1 MEIEKKPYRRSPQE
15 ALYRIPQVISKL
27 VERFFYNLGLQIAKK
42 PKRWMICCSVLVIL
56 CLAGLLRFRQEKNP
70 LKLWVP
76 PDSDFVRDT
85 EWLTSTFKEGQRIE
99 RMIFA
104 ADDILE
110 PQALLK
116 LNEITLRVFNAQT
129 QTIPKTSWTDICFKV
144 PIISGITERRKR
156 QMDDSF
162 FDKEPVMSNKIGY
175 DAGIHLPTQLYCGV
189 LNSLPKG
196 CLLLSIMD
204 IWEFNSTLIKSQ
216 TKEDIINKFNSVNIS
231 PTLGHPINFSELLGG
246 ITKDQN
252 GRIVSAKVVKTQWMV
267 YINFTKVNMDEMGND
282 AGTADWS
289 TKEVFDWEHV
299 YLQELEKASKELQAQ
314 KRNNTYALYYEA
326 GRSFG
331 DISQDSIFHD
341 VEKLIAGIMIMS
353 IYVQVILSKFNWV
366 EWRFWLTSVA
376 LFCIG
381 GAFAVAIG
389 LCSLF
394 GVPYG
399 PVHTSLPFMLMGLGV
414 DDTFVMMAAWEEVI
428 SHEKNR
434 DKPLPERVALALSHA
449 GAAIS
454 VTSLTDVVAFVI
466 GASTILPSLH
476 SFCIYAAVGVFV
488 TFILQVT
495 FFVAFF
501 TLDCQRVEN
510 KRNGVLPCVT
520 HENYVPKVADVKQNI
535 SWRLADKLYTKV
547 VFTIP
552 GKLVILAIT
561 ITFATF
567 GGIGSSRLEQ
577 WFDPVW
583 FLPKESY
590 LNHFLTVKEQE
601 FPKVGHEATVFMSNI
616 DFVQD
621 FPKILNLSRTLENAS
636 FTENVKNWPVDF
648 VHFSNANFNIDAEN
662 RTLLEDDFQNC
673 LSKFLFS
680 RIGGKY
686 QRNFRFSGNLTCGV
700 KAPLIEMAS
709 IDFSFSKFSSPY
721 EWIPGMDD
729 AKRTVAEAGFKGFAT
744 VWSEMFATWVT
755 DKVISQEVVR
765 NLILALICV
774 MGMTAFLIAEPQTC
788 LWILL
793 CVLLTL
799 LDVCG
804 FMYYWG
810 LTIDIVSCIGL
821 ELAVGL
827 SVDYAAHVAHAFLNA
842 GEIAGASRRVDRS
855 SRALKAM
862 RHIGAAVLFGAGS
875 TLLALS
881 LLSFSRA
888 YVFRAFFKI
897 FLLVIVFGLWHGLLF
912 LPVVLS
918 TIGPRSLHADF
929 RNNTTRSVEM
939 TQEVEAAAVPLNK
952 DDVVHQ

>member
-1 MEIEKKPYRRSPQE
+1 MNSMEIEEKIHKRSLQE
-15 ALYRIPQVISKL
+15 TLYRIPQAISNL
-27 VERFFYNLGLQIAKK
+27 VERFFYNLGFKIAQQ
-42 PKRWMICCSVLVIL
+42 PKTWMTCCSVLVIL
-56 CLAGLLRFRQEKNP
+56 CLGGLFRFRQEKNP

-76 PDSDFVRDT
+76 VDSDFVQDT
-85 EWLTSTFKEGQRIE
+85 EWLISTFKEGQRIE
-99 RMIFA
+99 NMIFV

-110 PQALLK
+110 SEALVR
-116 LNEITLRVFNAQT
+116 LNEITKQIFNVQT
-129 QTIPKTSWTDICFKV
+129 NSKPNISWMDVCFKI
-144 PIISGITERRKR
+144 PIISNIVEPKRKKR
-156 QMDDSF
+156 QLNDSF
-162 FDKEPVMSNKIGY
+162 FEEDYKMPNQAGY
-175 DAGIHLPTQLYCGV
+175 DPGVHFPTKLYCKIF
-189 LNSLPKG
+189 NSFPKG
-196 CLLLSIMD
+196 CLLFSIMD

-216 TKEDIINKFNSVNIS
+216 TKEQIVNKFNSVDIS
-231 PTLGHPINFSELLGG
+231 PTLGHPLNFSQLLGG
-246 ITKDQN
+246 VTKDDK
-252 GRIVSAKVVKTQWMV
+252 GRIIKAKVVKTQWIV
-267 YINFTKVNMDEMGND
+267 HINFTEVNMDEMGND

-289 TKEVFDWEHV
+289 TKKVSDWEAV
-299 YLQELEKASKELQAQ
+299 FLKEL
-314 KRNNTYALYYEA
+314 KEVSNNLTENKTNTYSIYYEA

-341 VEKLIAGIMIMS
+341 VEKLIAGIIIMS
-353 IYVQVILSKFNWV
+353 MYVQVILSKFNWV

-376 LFCIG
+376 LLCIG
-381 GAFAVAIG
+381 GAFAVAVG
-389 LCSLF
+389 LCSLA
-394 GVPYG
+394 GIPYG
-399 PVHTSLPFMLMGLGV
+399 PVHTSLPFLLMGLGV
-414 DDTFVMMAAWEEVI
+414 DDTFVMMAAWEEVAF
-428 SHEKNR
+428 HEKNHN
-434 DKPLPERVALALSHA
+434 KPLPERVALALSHA

-488 TFILQVT
+488 TFVLQVT

-501 TLDCQRVEN
+501 TLDCKRIEM
-510 KRNGVLPCVT
+510 KRNGVLPCIG
-520 HENYVPKVADVKQNI
+520 HENYPCPTVNTKESI
-535 SWRLADKLYTKV
+535 SCKLIDRLYTNV
-547 VFTIP
+547 VFPLP
-552 GKLVILAIT
+552 GKIGILCIT
-561 ITFATF
+561 IVFATF

-590 LNHFLTVKEQE
+590 LSEYLVVKGKEFPNVGDEVTVFISNADFVQE
-601 FPKVGHEATVFMSNI
+601 FPN
-616 DFVQD
+616 
-621 FPKILNLSRTLENAS
+621 ILNLSMILQNAS
-636 FTENVKNWPVDF
+636 FTESVKNWPLDFIHFVD
-648 VHFSNANFNIDAEN
+648 ANFNIDAEN
-662 RTLLEDDFQNC
+662 KTLTENEFTMY

-686 QRNFRFSGNLTCGV
+686 QRNFRFKGNLTCGESS
-700 KAPLIEMAS
+700 PSIIIAS
-709 IDFSFSKFSSPY
+709 IDFKFKKFSSPY
-721 EWIPGMDD
+721 EWIPGMDN
-729 AKRTVAEAGFKGFAT
+729 AKKIASEAGIDGSVI
-744 VWSEMFATWVT
+744 VWSEMFAAWVT

-788 LWILL
+788 FWILL

-827 SVDYAAHVAHAFLNA
+827 SVDYAAHVAHGFLNA
-842 GEIAGASRRVDRS
+842 VETPGARGPDERSLRV
-855 SRALKAM
+855 LKAM

-897 FLLVIVFGLWHGLLF
+897 FLLVIVFGLWHGLLL

-918 TIGPRSLHADF
+918 TIGPRSLRSNF
-929 RNNTTRSVEM
+929 KNIRSRNNDLIEET
-939 TQEVEAAAVPLNK
+939 EAATVPLNK
-952 DDVVHQ
+952 E

>member
-1 MEIEKKPYRRSPQE
+1 
-15 ALYRIPQVISKL
+15 
-27 VERFFYNLGLQIAKK
+27 
-42 PKRWMICCSVLVIL
+42 MIGCSIVIL
-56 CLAGLLRFRQEKNP
+56 LCLGGLLKFRQEKNP

-85 EWLTSTFKEGQRIE
+85 EWLTSTFKEGQKIE
-99 RMIFA
+99 SMIFA
-104 ADDILE
+104 ADDIFE
-110 PQALLK
+110 PDALYR
-116 LNEITLRVFNAQT
+116 LNEITLRIFNAQT
-129 QTIPKTSWTDICFKV
+129 YKEPIVTWTDVCFKV
-144 PIISGITERRKR
+144 PIIAGLIESTKRKR
-156 QMDDSF
+156 EMDNDDF
-162 FDKEPVMSNKIGY
+162 FDEEPTVMINKTGY
-175 DAGIHLPTQLYCGV
+175 DPGVHLPTDMYCRV
-189 LNSLPKG
+189 INSLPQG
-196 CLLLSIMD
+196 CLLYNILD

-216 TKEDIINKFNSVNIS
+216 TKEQIIEKFNSVHIS
-231 PTLGHPINFSELLGG
+231 PTLGHPMNFSQLLGG
-246 ITKDQN
+246 VVTDDK

-267 YINFTKVNMDEMGND
+267 HINFTEANMDEMGND

-289 TKEVFDWEHV
+289 TKEVVDWEAV
-299 YLQELEKASKELQAQ
+299 YLEELEKSSRDLVRWKARTNK
-314 KRNNTYALYYEA
+314 TYSLYFEA

-331 DISQDSIFHD
+331 DITQASIFHD
-341 VEKLIAGIMIMS
+341 VEKLVVGIIIMS
-353 IYVQVILSKFNWV
+353 VYVQVILSRFNWI

-394 GVPYG
+394 NVPYG

-414 DDTFVMMAAWEEVI
+414 DDTFVMMAAWEEI
-428 SHEKNR
+428 SSHEKNR
-434 DKPLPERVALALSHA
+434 NRPLVERVALALSHA

-488 TFILQVT
+488 TFVLQVT

-501 TLDCQRVEN
+501 TLDCRRVEE
-510 KRNGVLPCVT
+510 KRNGVLPCIK
-520 HENYVPKVADVKQNI
+520 HENYVHTITDAEHNI
-535 SWRLADKLYTKV
+535 SWRLIDKLYTNV
-547 VFTIP
+547 VLTLP
-552 GKLVILAIT
+552 GKMAVIIIT
-561 ITFATF
+561 TAFATF
-567 GGIGSSRLEQ
+567 GGLGSYQLEQ
-577 WFDPVW
+577 WFDPIW
-583 FLPKESY
+583 FLPRESY
-590 LNHFLTVKEQE
+590 LSEFLIVKEKE
-601 FPKVGHEATVFMSNI
+601 FPKIGFEATVFMSKI
-616 DFVQD
+616 DFVPE
-621 FPKILNLSRTLENAS
+621 FPKILNLSRTLERAS
-636 FTENVKNWPVDF
+636 FTESVKNWPVDF
-648 VHFSNANFNIDAEN
+648 IQFVDANFNIDAEN
-662 RTLLEDDFQNC
+662 KTLSETDFRIY
-673 LSKFLFS
+673 LSKFLYS

-686 QRNFRFSGNLTCGV
+686 QRNFRFENNTLTCG
-700 KAPLIEMAS
+700 KIAPPIVMAS
-709 IDFSFSKFSSPY
+709 IDFTFSKFYSPY
-721 EWIPGMDD
+721 EWIPGMDG
-729 AKRTVAEAGFKGFAT
+729 AKQMVAEANFNGFAT
-744 VWSEMFATWVT
+744 VWSEVFATWVT
-755 DKVISQEVVR
+755 DKVISQEVLR

-827 SVDYAAHVAHAFLNA
+827 SVDYAAHVAHGFLNA
-842 GEIAGASRRVDRS
+842 ADVPGTNRRTDRS
-855 SRALKAM
+855 IRTLKAM

-881 LLSFSRA
+881 LLSFSQA

-897 FLLVIVFGLWHGLLF
+897 FLLVIVFGLWHGLLL

-918 TIGPRSLHADF
+918 TIGPRSLRTNF
-929 RNNTTRSVEM
+929 RNKSVQSRTSDG
-939 TQEVEAAAVPLNK
+939 TQETDTVAMPLNK
-952 DDVVHQ
+952 E